1 MKLSILDQ
9 SIVNDSIPQ
18 SQAIVESIETAK
30 HCEQLGYY
38 RYWVSEHHNSPSVA
52 GTAPEILVSAIAAST
67 QKIRVGSAGVL
78 LHFYSPYKVAEQFS
92 VIESFAPDRID
103 LGVGRAPGADGL
115 SARALNENFDPS
127 SDYKMKIRELQHWL
141 DGIPLPGD
149 HIHGHGMITANP
161 LGYSSPEIWLLGS
174 SAESASIA
182 AELGLP
188 YSFAHFFNDGKG
200 MPEALDIYRNEY
212 IPSERFPR
220 PVLNI
225 CISCIAADSH
235 ERAMWLNSTRNHWRI
250 QFENGMRTALKC
262 PAELKDWN
270 YSQEEK
276 GKIDRWNST
285 AIIGTVDQ
293 IENRIRNLSSEYDID
308 EFVLNTWT
316 YDLEDRLESYSLM
329 SKLIS

>member
-115 SARALNENFDPS
+115 SARALNENFDPA
-127 SDYKMKIRELQHWL
+127 R
-141 DGIPLPGD
+141 
-149 HIHGHGMITANP
+149 
-161 LGYSSPEIWLLGS
+161 
-174 SAESASIA
+174 
-182 AELGLP
+182 
-188 YSFAHFFNDGKG
+188 
-200 MPEALDIYRNEY
+200 
-212 IPSERFPR
+212 
-220 PVLNI
+220 
-225 CISCIAADSH
+225 
-235 ERAMWLNSTRNHWRI
+235 
-250 QFENGMRTALKC
+250 
-262 PAELKDWN
+262 
-270 YSQEEK
+270 
-276 GKIDRWNST
+276 
-285 AIIGTVDQ
+285 
-293 IENRIRNLSSEYDID
+293 
-308 EFVLNTWT
+308 
-316 YDLEDRLESYSLM
+316 
-329 SKLIS
+329 

>member
-1 MKLSILDQ
+1 MRLSILDQ
-9 SIVNDSIPQ
+9 SIVNESMPQ
-18 SQAIVESIETAK
+18 SLAIKESIETAK
-30 HCEQLGYY
+30 YCERLGYH

-52 GTAPEILVSAIAAST
+52 GTAPEVLVSAIAAST
-67 QKIRVGSAGVL
+67 EKIRVGSAGVL

-115 SARALNENFDPS
+115 SARAINENFDPS

-141 DGIPLPGD
+141 DGIPLPED

-174 SAESASIA
+174 SVESATIA

-188 YSFAHFFNDGKG
+188 YSFAHFFNDGMG
-200 MPEALDIYRNEY
+200 MQKALDIYRNEY
-212 IPSERFPR
+212 KSSERFPA
-220 PVLNI
+220 PKLNV
-225 CISCIAADSH
+225 CISCIAADSY
-235 ERAMWLNSTRNHWRI
+235 EKALWLNSTRNHWRT
-250 QFENGMRTALKC
+250 QFENGMRTALKH
-262 PAELKDWN
+262 PDELVN
-270 YSQEEK
+270 YDYSDEEK
-276 GKIDRWNST
+276 EKIDEWNSK

-293 IENRIRNLSSEYDID
+293 IEFRLKELSLKFDIT

-316 YDLEDRLESYSLM
+316 YDLKDRFDSYFLM
-329 SKLIS
+329 SRLIT

>member
-9 SIVNDSIPQ
+9 SIVNDNTPQ
-18 SQAIVESIETAK
+18 SQAIIESIESAR
-30 HCEQLGYY
+30 HCERLGYH

-67 QKIRVGSAGVL
+67 EKIRVGSAGVL

-115 SARALNENFDPS
+115 SARAINENFDPS

-141 DGIPLPGD
+141 DGIPLPED

-161 LGYSSPEIWLLGS
+161 MGYTSPEIWLLGS
-174 SAESASIA
+174 SLESASIA

-200 MPEALDIYRNEY
+200 MREALDAYKENY
-212 IPSERFPR
+212 QPSERFPTPR
-220 PVLNI
+220 FNV
-225 CISCIAADSH
+225 CVSCIAA
-235 ERAMWLNSTRNHWRI
+235 ETYEKALWLNSTRNHWRI
-250 QFENGMRTALKC
+250 QFENGNRTALKS
-262 PAELKDWN
+262 PAELETYKYNDEELEKIQHWN
-270 YSQEEK
+270 
-276 GKIDRWNST
+276 DV
-285 AIIGTVDQ
+285 AILGTPDQ
-293 IENRIRNLSSEYDID
+293 VRSMLDNLSNEYDIE

-316 YDLEDRLESYSLM
+316 YDLKDRLNTYSMLA
-329 SKLIS
+329 KLIS